1 MKTGKIKTVAAL
13 DKVLQI
19 CNEHGASYN
28 PGNESLQP
36 TAMRSLL
43 ERAQE
48 KVEAVNV
55 TRTAYAMAVNARTAS
70 FTGIQKLATQVARM
84 VSSSKAS
91 ANDKEEVKMIQRK
104 LTPARKRKSGSD
116 SQTQPVTTEPAK
128 GVRSTSQLDREG
140 MMNNFHQ
147 LIQAVASIPAYKPN
161 EPEFKVENLKAKL
174 MQLQQECELTRTAA
188 IRFSNARIERDQ
200 VLFGPEGAAEITRQA
215 KDYIRAKF
223 GVRSKQSLQ
232 TKSTMNF

>member
-1 MKTGKIKTVAAL
+1 MKKGKVKTVAAL
-13 DKVLQI
+13 DKVLRI

-28 PGNESLQP
+28 PSNESLQP

-43 ERAQE
+43 EQAQE
-48 KVEAVNV
+48 KTEAVNV
-55 TRTAYAMAVNARTAS
+55 TRLAYAMAVNARTAS
-70 FTGIQKLATQVARM
+70 FKGLPKLATQVARM

-91 ANDKEEVKMIQRK
+91 ANDKEEVRMIQRK
-104 LTPARKRKSGSD
+104 LSAARKKKSGSD

-128 GVRSTSQLDREG
+128 GVRSTSQLDRDG

-147 LIQAVASIPAYKPN
+147 LIEAVVRIPAYKPN
-161 EPEFKVENLKAKL
+161 EQEFKVGHLKAKL
-174 MQLQQECELTRTAA
+174 MQLQQECELARTAA
-188 IRFSNARIERDQ
+188 IRFSNARIDRDQ